1 MIREARLNDY
11 EEIQNICE
19 HDLGYKCDRELVKV
33 RLANLDNDRE
43 CVFVADKDN
52 KVIGFIHVEKYDIL
66 YAASMVNVLGL
77 AVSDEFRKQGIG
89 KKLLSKAEEW
99 AKCKGIAMM
108 RLNSGITR
116 KDAHEFY
123 RNMGFD
129 NEKTQLRFIKSL

>member
-89 KKLLSKAEEW
+89 TKHSNASYRSDYKLRGYVILHRTLV
-99 AKCKGIAMM
+99 GIDKVKMNIFRAV
-108 RLNSGITR
+108 
-116 KDAHEFY
+116 
-123 RNMGFD
+123 
-129 NEKTQLRFIKSL
+129 

>member
-1 MIREARLNDY
+1 MIREARVNDY

-52 KVIGFIHVEKYDIL
+52 KVIG
-66 YAASMVNVLGL
+66 
-77 AVSDEFRKQGIG
+77 

-99 AKCKGIAMM
+99 AKSKGIAMM

-123 RNMGFD
+123 RNVGFD